1 MVLTVYF
8 DGSCP
13 LCQAEISHYRKQAG
27 ASHLH
32 FCDVSQANQALEPD
46 LQRTEVMSRFH
57 VRRSDGQLVSGA
69 GAFVGMWQLL
79 PRWRW
84 AARMAALP
92 GMMLLL
98 EGAYRLFL
106 LARPTMARVFGKVQA
121 WQGGQPFYSRRDI

>member
-27 ASHLH
+27 ASHLD

-69 GAFVGMWQLL
+69 GALSACGSCCH
-79 PRWRW
+79 
-84 AARMAALP
+84 A
-92 GMMLLL
+92 
-98 EGAYRLFL
+98 GAG
-106 LARPTMARVFGKVQA
+106 RPEWLHFQA
-121 WQGGQPFYSRRDI
+121 